1 MGIELH
7 AQVWGPTAARL
18 RERARVLEAAGF
30 HGASVPDHLAPGLA
44 PPLTACATLADAS
57 ERLRIGTMVLN
68 NDLRHPCLLYT
79 SPSPRDGLLSRM
91 PSSA

>member
-7 AQVWGPTAARL
+7 AQVWGPTAERL
-18 RERARVLEAAGF
+18 RERARSLEAIGF

-44 PPLTACATLADAS
+44 PPLSACATLADAS

-68 NDLRHPCLLYT
+68 NDLRHPAVLARSEGAPEGYV
-79 SPSPRDGLLSRM
+79 GGV
-91 PSSA
+91 